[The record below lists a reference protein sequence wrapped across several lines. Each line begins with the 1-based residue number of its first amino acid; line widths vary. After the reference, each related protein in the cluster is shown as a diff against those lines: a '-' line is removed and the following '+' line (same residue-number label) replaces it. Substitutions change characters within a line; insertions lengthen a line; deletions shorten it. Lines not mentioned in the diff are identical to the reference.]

1 MGRAARIGVAVGAA
15 LVLALAFGVA
25 FWAYHPDY
33 QVLFSEVSSADAAAM
48 TAELDRTKTPY
59 QLADGGNTILVP
71 KDLVYKTRLK
81 LMGKDLPLHGAVGFE
96 VFNNADFGMT
106 DFVQKVNY
114 QRAIQGELTRTI
126 LSIDDVQS
134 ARVHLAVPEQGMF
147 KKAVVKSKASV
158 TLVMKPGRAL
168 APEQIA
174 GIQRL
179 VAASVPDVLASDVT
193 VLDQHGIALTRVAPA
208 DGAMDSGLAQLDSR
222 RSVEDYLLRKVTQVL
237 DRTFGP
243 GGAIASVDVSLN
255 LDQSRV
261 TTEDVLP
268 AKNASGDGN
277 PTGVV
282 VRERQTVRDAGG
294 AAAGGREGQG
304 GNASVVE
311 SDYQVGRRIE
321 HLVTAPGSTRRLTI
335 AVVVRKPLT
344 DAQAEKLKELIGL
357 ATGLDSHRGDAIA
370 VVSMDRFATPV
381 ESVPGSQG
389 APSVSA
395 ETDAMTSTATAPT
408 TASASTGAL
417 ASAAASTST
426 SSSTSTPASTS
437 ATVSTSSSPMSPST
451 RQPSTKSQPTNT
463 FAIAS
468 ASDSKPVASWGI
480 KPNNLSTAVIV
491 TSVAVMGLLALLV
504 ITIGG
509 PRFSR
514 WLRSLIF
521 TRKLGPQAR
530 PGRRLTAAERER
542 MLAEVRQWI
551 AQANHAAVP
560 QGTPK

>member
-1 MGRAARIGVAVGAA
+1 MGRTARIGVAVGTA

-33 QVLFSEVSSADAAAM
+33 QILFSEVSSADAAAM

-71 KDLVYKTRLK
+71 RDLVYKTRLK
-81 LMGKDLPLHGAVGFE
+81 LMGKELPLHGAVGFE

-126 LSIDDVQS
+126 LSIEDVQS

-147 KKAVVKSKASV
+147 KKAAVKSKASV

-179 VAASVPDVLASDVT
+179 VGASVPDVLASDVT

-222 RSVEDYLLRKVTQVL
+222 RSVEEYLLRKVTQVL

-255 LDQSRV
+255 LDQSRI

-268 AKNASGDGN
+268 AKNASGDGS

-282 VRERQTVRDAGG
+282 VRERQTVHDAGG
-294 AAAGGREGQG
+294 AAPGGREGQAG
-304 GNASVVE
+304 SGSVTE

-321 HLVTAPGSTRRLTI
+321 SLVTAPGSTRRLTI

-344 DAQAEKLKELIGL
+344 DAQADKLKELIGL
-357 ATGLDSHRGDAIA
+357 ATGLDTHRGDAIA
-370 VVSMDRFATPV
+370 VVSMDRFATPA
-381 ESVPGSQG
+381 EPVPATQG
-389 APSVSA
+389 APSTPA
-395 ETDAMTSTATAPT
+395 ETDAMTSAAIVSTTASTSTAAVT
-408 TASASTGAL
+408 STAASASTT
-417 ASAAASTST
+417 ASTST
-426 SSSTSTPASTS
+426 SAAGSSTMSPDNRLPSTP
-437 ATVSTSSSPMSPST
+437 SSSITST
-451 RQPSTKSQPTNT
+451 HTNMPGP
-463 FAIAS
+463 
-468 ASDSKPVASWGI
+468 KPAAFWGL
-480 KPNNLSTAVIV
+480 KPGILLTAVIV
-491 TSVAVMGLLALLV
+491 MSALVMGMLAVLV
-504 ITIGG
+504 ITTGG
-509 PRFSR
+509 TRISRF
-514 WLRSLIF
+514 LRSTIF
-521 TRKLGPQAR
+521 PRKRGTEATR
-530 PGRRLTAAERER
+530 GRRLTAAERER
-542 MLAEVRQWI
+542 MLSDIQQWV
-551 AQANHAAVP
+551 AQANRAAVP
-560 QGTPK
+560 QASPK